1 MGANQKLRKR
11 TVWLLIIILA
21 VGFGA
26 VITRLAFLQLVQGE
40 ELQRRAIEQQLSD
53 TPVSAKRGTIYDTKG
68 KILAQSASVW
78 QVVMAPAYFDDGADG
93 DEQRRFV
100 AKRLSEILGVDEN
113 ETYEET
119 KQNTYYVSVKRKVE
133 TSEKEQIIQLQ
144 NELSEKYQK
153 AGIISLLDD
162 YKRYYP
168 YSDLASSVI
177 GFTGSEDQGLSG
189 VEFKYNDY
197 LSGTPGRIVSA
208 QNGVQTEMPFDYNQ
222 NIGAIDGSSL
232 VLTIDETVQSIV
244 EKYMKQGVI
253 DHDVHE
259 RGVCIV
265 MDVNTGEILAMASVN
280 GFDLNKPYAISDE
293 QQKEIDGI
301 DVQYLVKHDYIEEDA
316 DPSKLSESQKNELI
330 EKAKAEANSAALARN
345 WRNKAISDTYYP
357 GSVFKMVTLSM
368 ALQEGVVNENSRFN
382 CSGAFQLYEDT
393 IHCHNTAGHGSQTY
407 QECLLNS
414 CNPGFIQI
422 GQLVGKEKFWDY
434 YQAFGFSDKTGI
446 DLPGESD
453 DQFFIHDGVEGNMLD
468 TDLAVASFGQNF
480 SITPIQMITAASA
493 VANGGRI
500 VQPHVVKQILDSNG
514 KVVKNTST
522 ETKRQ
527 VISESVS
534 KEMCGILE
542 ENATTGSGKNGYVAG
557 YRVGGKTGT
566 SEKLIDVND
575 DGSDDYI
582 ASFCGFAPANNPQY
596 AALVFFDAPLGG
608 SYYGSEVA
616 APVFASIMSEVLP
629 YLDVAAQYT
638 DEEMSNI
645 DTAAG
650 SYTGQSIE
658 DATKAAEAD
667 GFTVTVKGEGSTV
680 ISQSPA
686 TGASIPTGGT
696 IVLYTDQSAS
706 TDKVTVPNFVGMGV
720 SEVNGLAAANNLNV
734 SMTGMVSS
742 SDGTSTSQSIPEGNQ
757 VAPGT
762 VITVTF
768 SSSGIAD

>member
-93 DEQRRFV
+93 DEQRHFV

-265 MDVNTGEILAMASVN
+265 MDVNNGEILAMASVN

-500 VQPHVVKQILDSNG
+500 VQPHVVKQILDANG

-720 SEVNGLAAANNLNV
+720 SEVNALAAANNLNV

-757 VAPGT
+757 VSPGT

>member
-1 MGANQKLRKR
+1 MGANQKLRRR

-26 VITRLAFLQLVQGE
+26 VITRLGFLQLVQGE

-78 QVVMAPAYFDDGADG
+78 QVVMAPAYFDDGESG

-100 AKRLSEILGVDEN
+100 AKRLHDILGVDEN

-133 TSEKEQIIQLQ
+133 TKEKEQIIELQ

-153 AGIISLLDD
+153 SGIISLLDD

-189 VEFKYNDY
+189 VEYQYNDY

-208 QNGVQTEMPFDYNQ
+208 QNGVQTEMPFDFNQ

-253 DHDVHE
+253 DNDVHE

-280 GFDLNKPYAISDE
+280 GFDLNDPYSISDE
-293 QQKEIDGI
+293 QKEEIDKI
-301 DVQYLVKHDYIEEDA
+301 DTTYLVKHNYIEEGV
-316 DPSKLSESQKNELI
+316 DPDKLSGDKRDELI
-330 EKAKAEANSAALARN
+330 KQAKAEANSAALARN

-368 ALQEGVVNENSRFN
+368 ALQEGVVNSSSRFV
-382 CSGAFQLYEDT
+382 CTGAFQLYNDT
-393 IHCHNTAGHGSQTY
+393 IHCHNTSGHGSQTY

-493 VANGGRI
+493 VANGGKI
-500 VQPHVVKQILDSNG
+500 VQPHVVKQILDNEG
-514 KVVKNTST
+514 NVVKSTST

-542 ENATTGSGKNGYVAG
+542 DNATTGSGKNGYVAG

-575 DGSDDYI
+575 DGADDYI

-608 SYYGSEVA
+608 NYYGSAVA

-629 YLDVAAQYT
+629 YLEVAAQYT

-650 SYTGQSIE
+650 SYTGMSVS
-658 DATKAAEAD
+658 DATAAAEKD
-667 GFTVTVKGEGSTV
+667 GFGVTVKGDGSTV
-680 ISQSPA
+680 VSQNPA
-686 TGASIPTGGT
+686 TGSPIPTGGT
-696 IVLYTDQSAS
+696 IVLYTDQSGTS
-706 TDKVTVPNFVGMGV
+706 EKVTVPNFVGFSV
-720 SEVNGLAAANNLNV
+720 SEVNQMAAANGLNV
-734 SMTGMVSS
+734 SVTGMVSS
-742 SDGTSTSQSIPEGNQ
+742 SDGTSVSQSVKEGTE

-762 VITVTF
+762 VISVTF

>member
-1 MGANQKLRKR
+1 MGANQKLRRR

-78 QVVMAPAYFDDGADG
+78 QVVMAPAYFDDGEIG
-93 DEQRRFV
+93 EEQRRFV

-133 TSEKEQIIQLQ
+133 TSEKEQIIELQ

-189 VEFKYNDY
+189 VEFQYNDY

-293 QQKEIDGI
+293 QQKEIDSI
-301 DVQYLVKHDYIEEDA
+301 DTDYLVKHDYIEEGV
-316 DPSKLSESQKNELI
+316 DPYKLSEDKKNELI
-330 EKAKAEANSAALARN
+330 TQAKAEANSAALARN

-368 ALQEGVVNENSRFN
+368 ALQEGVVNENSRFG

-493 VANGGRI
+493 VANGGKI

-527 VISESVS
+527 VISQSVS

-542 ENATTGSGKNGYVAG
+542 DNATTGSGKNGYVAG

-667 GFTVTVKGEGSTV
+667 GFSVTVKGEGSTV

-706 TDKVTVPNFVGMGV
+706 TDKVTVPNFVGLSV
-720 SEVNGLAAANNLNV
+720 SEVNGLAASNNLNV

-742 SDGTSTSQSIPEGNQ
+742 SDGTSTSQSIPEGNE
-757 VAPGT
+757 VMPGT

>member
-93 DEQRRFV
+93 DEQRHFV

-253 DHDVHE
+253 DHNVHE

-265 MDVNTGEILAMASVN
+265 MDVNNGEILAMASVN

-293 QQKEIDGI
+293 QQKEIDSI
-301 DVQYLVKHDYIEEDA
+301 DTQYLVKHDYIEEDA

-330 EKAKAEANSAALARN
+330 AKAKAEANSAALARN

-500 VQPHVVKQILDSNG
+500 VQPHVVKQILDANG

-575 DGSDDYI
+575 DGADDYI

-757 VAPGT
+757 VSPGT

>member
-1 MGANQKLRKR
+1 MGANQRLRRR

-26 VITRLAFLQLVQGE
+26 VITRLAYLQLVQGE
-40 ELQRRAIEQQLSD
+40 ELQRRAIEQQLAD
-53 TPVSAKRGTIYDTKG
+53 TPISAKRGTIYDTKG

-78 QVVMAPAYFDDGADG
+78 RVVMAPAYFDDGPEG
-93 DEQRRFV
+93 DEQRAFV
-100 AKRLSEILGVDEN
+100 ASRLASILELDEA
-113 ETYEET
+113 ELLEDT
-119 KQNTYYVSVKRKVE
+119 KQNTYYVSVKRRVE
-133 TSEKEQIIQLQ
+133 SAQKDQIIELQ
-144 NELSEKYQK
+144 NELSEKYNK
-153 AGIISLLDD
+153 SGIISLLDD

-177 GFTGSEDQGLSG
+177 GFTGSEDQGLWG
-189 VEFKYNDY
+189 VEYQYNDY
-197 LSGTPGRIVSA
+197 LAGTPGRIISA
-208 QNGVQTEMPFDYNQ
+208 QNGIQTEMPFDYNQ
-222 NIGAIDGSSL
+222 NIGAIDGSSV

-253 DHDVHE
+253 DNQVHE

-265 MDVNTGEILAMASVN
+265 MDVNTGEIIAMASVN
-280 GFDLNKPYAISDE
+280 GFDLNNPFSVNEDQK
-293 QQKEIDGI
+293 KEIDAI
-301 DVQYLVKHDYIEEDA
+301 DIEYLIKHNYFEEDE
-316 DPSKLSESQKNELI
+316 DPYKISDAKKKELI
-330 EKAKAEANSAALARN
+330 EQAQNEAESAALARN

-368 ALQEGVVNENSRFN
+368 ALQEGVVNKDSRFG

-407 QECLLNS
+407 QECLWNS

-422 GQLVGKEKFWDY
+422 GQLVGKEKFWEY
-434 YQAFGFSDKTGI
+434 YQAFGFSEKTGI
-446 DLPGESD
+446 DLPGESE
-453 DQFFIHDGVEGNMLD
+453 DQFFVHDGVEGKMLD

-493 VANGGRI
+493 VANGGKI
-500 VQPHVVKQILDSNG
+500 VQPHVVKQILDNEG
-514 KVVKNTST
+514 NVVKNAST

-534 KEMCGILE
+534 KEMRGILE
-542 ENATTGSGKNGYVAG
+542 ENCTTGSGKNGYVAG

-575 DGSDDYI
+575 DGADDYI

-608 SYYGSEVA
+608 NYYGSAVA
-616 APVFASIMSEVLP
+616 APVFAEIMSEVLP
-629 YLDVAAQYT
+629 YLEVVAQYT
-638 DEEMSNI
+638 DEEASNI

-650 SYTGQSIE
+650 SYTGMSAG
-658 DATKAAEAD
+658 DATAAAEGD
-667 GFTVTVKGEGSTV
+667 GFVVTVKGEGSTV
-680 ISQSPA
+680 VSQNPTA
-686 TGASIPTGGT
+686 GAAIPTGGA
-696 IVLYTDQSAS
+696 IVLYTDESS
-706 TDKVTVPNFVGMGV
+706 KSEKVTVPNLIGFGL
-720 SEVNGLAAANNLNV
+720 SEVNDIAASYSLNV
-734 SMTGMVSS
+734 SVTGTVSS
-742 SDGTSTSQSIPEGNQ
+742 SDSTSTAQSVPEGTE

-768 SSSGIAD
+768 SSGGIAD